1 MIHTINPVFDSR
13 SSVMILGTFPS
24 PKSRE
29 QGFFYGHPRNRMW
42 YVLST
47 VLQAEFPGTVEKR
60 KKFLLEN
67 HIAMWDVLACCDIVG
82 ASDRSICHEKP
93 NNLDIIM
100 KEAEIKAVFLA
111 GSKAFELYR
120 KYDSGKYDI
129 PYFRLPS
136 TSPANAAASPEG
148 LVSKYEI
155 IKEYLK

>member
-1 MIHTINPVFDSR
+1 MIHTINPVFDSK
-13 SSVMILGTFPS
+13 SSVLILVTFPS

-42 YVLST
+42 YVLSILFDT
-47 VLQAEFPGTVEKR
+47 EFPKTAEER

-67 HIAMWDVLACCDIVG
+67 HIAMWDVLASCDITG
-82 ASDRSICHEKP
+82 ASDQSICNEKP
-93 NNLDIIM
+93 NNLDIII

-111 GSKAFELYR
+111 GAKAFELYR
-120 KYDSGKYDI
+120 KFDSGKYDI

-136 TSPANAAASPEG
+136 TSPANASASLDG

-155 IKEYLK
+155 IKEYLA